1 MNIFKLGMNKI
12 VLGATAAFS
21 IAMVAAPSMALA
33 QGAAPADPANSDI
46 FGIGGIEGDVEGE
59 GIVLGRA
66 SLQETVAKLIN
77 VALSMLGMIAVV
89 IVLIGG
95 FKWMTAGGNEEKVGE
110 ARKLIFAGIVGMA
123 IILSAWAIAR
133 FVLVQLSTATDVQGI
148 ENDRLNNA
156 PAE

>member
-1 MNIFKLGMNKI
+1 MNIFKLGMNKV

-33 QGAAPADPANSDI
+33 QQDQNSDI
-46 FGIGGIEGDVEGE
+46 FGIGGIEGDAEGE

-133 FVLVQLSTATDVQGI
+133 FVLVQLSSATAVQGI
-148 ENDRLNNA
+148 ENDRLNNN
-156 PAE
+156 

>member
-1 MNIFKLGMNKI
+1 MNIFKIGMNKV

-33 QGAAPADPANSDI
+33 QQENSDI
-46 FGIGGIEGDVEGE
+46 FGIRGIEGDAEGE

-95 FKWMTAGGNEEKVGE
+95 FKWMTAGGNEEKVVE

-133 FVLVQLSTATDVQGI
+133 FVLVQLSSATAVQGI
-148 ENDRLNNA
+148 ENDRLNNN
-156 PAE
+156 

>member
-1 MNIFKLGMNKI
+1 MNIFKLSLNKL
-12 VLGATAAFS
+12 VLGATAAFA

-33 QGAAPADPANSDI
+33 QGDEAEPRDV
-46 FGIGGIEGDVEGE
+46 FGIGGIEGDDGE
-59 GIVLGRA
+59 GIVLGKA
-66 SLQETVAKLIN
+66 SLQQTVAKLIN

-133 FVLVQLSTATDVQGI
+133 FVLVQLSTATEVQGI
-148 ENDRLNNA
+148 ATDRLNNA
-156 PAE
+156 PPAAE